1 LAPGSN
7 CTISVTFLATTKGT
21 QQGTLTVTDND
32 AGSPQ
37 SVALTGAG
45 TVISFSPTSLNFGN
59 QIHGTSSTPQNITV
73 TNVGS
78 TGVSIT
84 GIAITE
90 PQASRFSQ
98 TNNCGTSLAGGAACT
113 IAVTFTP
120 PTTGVSNGTL
130 GVSDSG
136 GGNQQTV
143 RLSGT
148 GT

>member
-1 LAPGSN
+1 
-7 CTISVTFLATTKGT
+7 V
-21 QQGTLTVTDND
+21 
-32 AGSPQ
+32 
-37 SVALTGAG
+37 
-45 TVISFSPTSLNFGN
+45 NFGN

-78 TGVSIT
+78 TAVSIT
-84 GIAITE
+84 GIAITG
-90 PQASRFSQ
+90 PQASSFSQ

-120 PTTGVSNGTL
+120 PSTGVSNGTI
-130 GVSDSG
+130 GVSDNG